1 MITSKGLDKKQ
12 RELLENMSNQELKQ
26 YIDNIVKEYYNCIIN
41 KDKVQLKQ
49 TIINLNRVKEIFED
63 KNLDKYITYALI
75 NGFNEV
81 LLKSSINDFDMVRLN
96 EPGLNPLKDNI
107 HVRSRLDAVIDNLF
121 YMKVMDKEKEIR
133 ESIKSNED
141 ILKLFNYEDYA
152 GQVK

>member
-107 HVRSRLDAVIDNLF
+107 HVRSSLDAVIDNLF

-133 ESIKSNED
+133 EAWCRCKC
-141 ILKLFNYEDYA
+141 
-152 GQVK
+152 